1 MSINLAV
8 LILREK
14 GELHKLEKKWW
25 YDKGQ
30 CGQPDKVS
38 NEKKRLKK
46 INHPILL
53 RFFWSKFYAESIC
66 VYLYLTLKFSL
77 LYPVKII

>member
-38 NEKKRLKK
+38 EILRKKM
-46 INHPILL
+46 L
-53 RFFWSKFYAESIC
+53 RGPS
-66 VYLYLTLKFSL
+66 
-77 LYPVKII
+77 